1 MQKRFFLKYS
11 NFAVFLLCVGVFFA
25 FFDKDKISTNILDLF
40 PKVEQRELIDIH
52 LELASQNELL
62 IAIGNGNSSLTQSS
76 RELEKSSIDRQQ
88 VLSHSDFSAQPTN
101 LAQDTRIAEQVE
113 SNATKSSL
121 RESRSDSKQSINQK
135 IDCHDSTQCVESRND
150 ESKNNSHKSQKDN
163 AIIETLES
171 LDKVT
176 AITHLKDNIYL
187 IHFSKDISVDDF
199 YADFKDAIDNAQDAK
214 NIRYFSADILRVE
227 NSNAIFSDVNVIM
240 ASSITFLVIMY
251 LFILRIPFLS
261 LNTLLTIISANLL
274 GITALTQIYDNVN
287 IMALE
292 FGVAIGNLA
301 IDYMLHHHFFRHYMH
316 HFAFNK
322 SVFYGFITSFIGFF
336 ICLFIP
342 FPLLAQL
349 SLYAM
354 ICLLV
359 SYLSFGILYQFI
371 GFKKPIFYRKLRRF
385 RRPKVS
391 SKIIAIIA
399 IILLGVSALNLELD
413 YDLER
418 LDYQNK
424 ARLADKDY
432 FKSALGESKEIL
444 IFSDSRD
451 DLQSKAFQ
459 IAQKTNIKSDIRNLS
474 IVEHNGKFYSAISV
488 DSVDKIK
495 DLDFVESRSVEE
507 LSNEITSGIYK
518 PMLLILSIVISSMI
532 VIVLLITRSL
542 TSLVY
547 IIAPLAA
554 IFLYFLGIKVNI
566 MHLFSLLIVVVS
578 SIDYGIYV
586 KKEGE
591 NIKTLHAIIF
601 SALTTIAGFGFLAFS
616 KILALQSF
624 GITIIIGLGVILMLL
639 LFQRRSA
646 FRKNI

>member
-1 MQKRFFLKYS
+1 MPKSQNLAQNLNISQNLGDFSSNPQNLAPKSQNLKQILIKYS
-11 NFAVFLLCVGVFFA
+11 NIWLCLLSLAIFAL
-25 FFDKDKISTNILDLF
+25 FFDGKKISTNILDLF

-52 LELASQNELL
+52 LELASQNSLL
-62 IAIGNGNSSLTQSS
+62 IALP
-76 RELEKSSIDRQQ
+76 D
-88 VLSHSDFSAQPTN
+88 SAK
-101 LAQDTRIAEQVE
+101 
-113 SNATKSSL
+113 NA
-121 RESRSDSKQSINQK
+121 
-135 IDCHDSTQCVESRND
+135 
-150 ESKNNSHKSQKDN
+150 ESKKPSAESSKKAVDSALDSANP
-163 AIIETLES
+163 TLKALNS
-171 LDKVT
+171 LDKIT
-176 AITHLKDNIYL
+176 QITHLKDNIYL
-187 IHFSKDISVDDF
+187 INFSKDTSAEDF
-199 YADFKDAIDNAQDAK
+199 YADFKDAIDKTKDAK

-227 NSNAIFSDVNVIM
+227 NSNAIFSDVNIIM

-316 HFAFNK
+316 HFVFNK

-354 ICLLV
+354 ICLLI

-385 RRPKVS
+385 RRPKIS
-391 SKIIAIIA
+391 SKIIALLA
-399 IILLGVSALNLELD
+399 IVALGFSALNIELD
-413 YDLER
+413 YDLDKM
-418 LDYQNK
+418 DYQNK

-432 FKSALGESKEIL
+432 FKSALGESIEIL
-444 IFSDSRD
+444 IFSDSRN

-459 IAQKTNIKSDIRNLS
+459 IAQKTSIKSDIRNLS
-474 IVEHNGKFYSAISV
+474 VVEHNDKFYSAISV
-488 DSVDKIK
+488 GSVDEIK
-495 DLDFVESRSVEE
+495 DLDFVEARTIEE

-518 PMLLILSIVISSMI
+518 PMFLILCVVISSMI

-547 IIAPLAA
+547 IIAPLSA

-616 KILALQSF
+616 KILALKSF
-624 GITIIIGLGVILMLL
+624 GITIIIGLGVILLLL

-646 FRKNI
+646 FRKKLKG

>member
-1 MQKRFFLKYS
+1 MPNSQNLGDFSSNMQNLAPKSQNLKQNLIKYS
-11 NFAVFLLCVGVFFA
+11 NIWLCLLSLAIFAL
-25 FFDKDKISTNILDLF
+25 FFDGKKISTNILDLF

-52 LELASQNELL
+52 LELASQNSLL
-62 IAIGNGNSSLTQSS
+62 VALPSDSNESLLRGARSKAS
-76 RELEKSSIDRQQ
+76 
-88 VLSHSDFSAQPTN
+88 
-101 LAQDTRIAEQVE
+101 
-113 SNATKSSL
+113 ATK
-121 RESRSDSKQSINQK
+121 QSTNQK

-150 ESKNNSHKSQKDN
+150 ESKNDSPKILK
-163 AIIETLES
+163 TLES
-171 LDKVT
+171 LDKIT
-176 AITHLKDNIYL
+176 QITHLKDNIYL
-187 IHFSKDISVDDF
+187 INFSKDISAEDF
-199 YADFKDAIDNAQDAK
+199 YADFKDAIDKTKDAK

-240 ASSITFLVIMY
+240 ASAITFLVIMY

-316 HFAFNK
+316 HFVFNK

-385 RRPKVS
+385 RRPKIS
-391 SKIIAIIA
+391 SKIIALLA
-399 IILLGVSALNLELD
+399 IVALGFSALNIELD
-413 YDLER
+413 YDLDKM
-418 LDYQNK
+418 DYQNK

-432 FKSALGESKEIL
+432 FKSALGESNEIL
-444 IFSDSRD
+444 IFSDSRN

-459 IAQKTNIKSDIRNLS
+459 IAQKTNIKSDIRNLA

-488 DSVDKIK
+488 EGVDKIK
-495 DLDFVESRSVEE
+495 DLPFVESRSVEE

-547 IIAPLAA
+547 IIAPLSA

-616 KILALQSF
+616 KILALKSF
-624 GITIIIGLGVILMLL
+624 GITIIIGLGVILLLL

-646 FRKNI
+646 FKKS

>member
-1 MQKRFFLKYS
+1 MQKNFFIKYS
-11 NFAVFLLCVGVFFA
+11 SVWLCVVSVAVFFA
-25 FFDKDKISTNILDLF
+25 FFDKSKISANILDLF

-62 IAIGNGNSSLTQSS
+62 IALPESKKNSADSAIKTKNPSTIAKNTPPQTPPARGGASNSSIAEAKSKTSPFFAEVESQTSPSLAEGARGWVDSAPNAKDSAILTK
-76 RELEKSSIDRQQ
+76 LKSID
-88 VLSHSDFSAQPTN
+88 
-101 LAQDTRIAEQVE
+101 
-113 SNATKSSL
+113 
-121 RESRSDSKQSINQK
+121 K
-135 IDCHDSTQCVESRND
+135 ITQ
-150 ESKNNSHKSQKDN
+150 
-163 AIIETLES
+163 
-171 LDKVT
+171 
-176 AITHLKDNIYL
+176 ITHLKDNIYNINFTKDTSTADFYDEFKTATKDIKGL
-187 IHFSKDISVDDF
+187 RYFSSDILRIENDSGIFSDISV
-199 YADFKDAIDNAQDAK
+199 IT
-214 NIRYFSADILRVE
+214 
-227 NSNAIFSDVNVIM
+227 
-240 ASSITFLVIMY
+240 ASSVVFLILLY

-261 LNTLLTIISANLL
+261 LNTLLTIASANLL
-274 GITALTQIYDNVN
+274 GITALTQIYENVN

-316 HFAFNK
+316 KFAFNK

-359 SYLSFGILYQFI
+359 SYLSFGLLYQFI
-371 GFKKPIFYRKLRRF
+371 GFKKPIFYRKIRRF

-391 SKIIAIIA
+391 SKIIAVIA
-399 IILLGVSALNLELD
+399 VIALAVSAFNMELD

-432 FKSALGESKEIL
+432 FKNVLGESVEIL
-444 IFSDSRD
+444 IISDSRES
-451 DLQSKAFQ
+451 LPQKAMQ
-459 IAQKTNIKSDIRNLS
+459 VAQKAQIKSDIRNLAV
-474 IVEHNGKFYSAISV
+474 VEHNGKFYSAISV
-488 DSVDKIK
+488 EGVDSLQN
-495 DLDFVESRSVEE
+495 LDFVETRSIET

-518 PMLLILSIVISSMI
+518 PMLLILAIVISSMI
-532 VIVLLITRSL
+532 AIVLLITRSL

-554 IFLYFLGIKVNI
+554 IFVYFLGIKVNI

-586 KKEGE
+586 KNEGE

-601 SALTTIAGFGFLAFS
+601 SALTTIAGFGFLSFS

-624 GITIIIGLGVILMLL
+624 GITIIIGLGVILLLL
-639 LFQRRSA
+639 LFQRRKA
-646 FRKNI
+646 FTKSN